1 VHYRCR
7 RPGPVMGVAATPAA
21 TALPVTGAVA
31 PAGMGPGSAIP
42 AMVPFGN
49 LGGRGGFGA
58 SATQ

>member
-1 VHYRCR
+1 
-7 RPGPVMGVAATPAA
+7 MGVAATPAA